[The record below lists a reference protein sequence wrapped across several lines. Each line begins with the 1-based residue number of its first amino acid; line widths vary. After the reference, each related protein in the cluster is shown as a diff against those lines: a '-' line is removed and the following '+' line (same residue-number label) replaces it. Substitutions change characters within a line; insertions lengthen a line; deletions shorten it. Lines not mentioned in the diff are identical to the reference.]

1 MSGEESC
8 AAKAVEDAIRMY
20 GPKAPLTI
28 ARAVIRAIDIYRSQN
43 ASPVQAQ
50 NLEFKFPAVVRIASA
65 QDEHVDRA

>member
-28 ARAVIRAIDIYRSQN
+28 ARAVIRAVDIYRSQN
-43 ASPVQAQ
+43 ANPVQAQ
-50 NLEFKFPAVVRIASA
+50 HLEFKFPAVVRVASPH
-65 QDEHVDRA
+65 DEHVD